1 MKIVCFIN
9 GSLRGKKA
17 SSLEFLNDVN
27 QKLSDAEYSKTFI
40 TVKARV
46 EGGYPEDTLKSIAGT
61 DVIILVFPL
70 FSYGLPG
77 ALMRLI
83 EDYYQYIKSGNE
95 YNRNAKVYMI
105 VNCGFP
111 RPHITGEAVRV
122 VKNFCRRLSLNW
134 RFAVCIGGG
143 PVVVMTRRVPF
154 LDLKLKKAYAEIASD
169 IREDDKGERAN
180 YLIKPVI
187 PEPICIRIKNYY
199 EKKGKMIERNKKP
212 QKN

>member
-1 MKIVCFIN
+1 MKTVCFIN

-46 EGGYPEDTLKSIAGT
+46 EGGYPEDTLKSIACA
-61 DVIILVFPL
+61 DVIILAFPL

-77 ALMRLI
+77 ALMRLL
-83 EDYYQYIKSGNE
+83 EDYYQYIKSGNG

-122 VKNFCRRLSLNW
+122 VKNFCRRLSLSW

-143 PVVVMTRRVPF
+143 AVVVMTKRVPF

-169 IREDDKGERAN
+169 IRGDDKGERDN

-187 PEPICIRIKNYY
+187 PEPILIRIKNYY
-199 EKKGKMIERNKKP
+199 EKKGKMIERKP
-212 QKN
+212 QKS